1 VVRVTGL
8 ASWAVFCGLALGV
21 GLWLIVS
28 LAPRLRRPSLM
39 GRVAPYVVDLSADAR
54 ELLDRRTAD
63 PLPVLNL
70 IVAPLTQ
77 FIRKRL
83 GSVWGG
89 NELTRRRL
97 RQAGSRY
104 SVDEYRAQQMIWAAG
119 GAVVAVGAAV
129 AIGVTRSVPIAANG
143 ALVIVAAIAGFAA
156 RDYVL
161 QRAAGA
167 RMARMGKELPTVL
180 EFLTLSLSA
189 GEGILDAIRRI
200 ARISRG
206 ELAAELAGVVANVG
220 SGLPL
225 SDSLSELSTQLQLP
239 SLTRAVD
246 QITGA
251 LERGTPLAEVLRA
264 QAQDV
269 RDESKRS
276 LLELSGKKEIAMLV
290 PLVFLILPLTIV
302 IAIFPGILE
311 LRLDL

>member
-1 VVRVTGL
+1 
-8 ASWAVFCGLALGV
+8 
-21 GLWLIVS
+21 
-28 LAPRLRRPSLM
+28 M

-63 PLPVLNL
+63 PLPVFHLL
-70 IVAPLTQ
+70 IAPLTRITRQ
-77 FIRKRL
+77 RL
-83 GSVWGG
+83 GAIAGG
-89 NELTRRRL
+89 SHLTRRRL
-97 RQAGSRY
+97 RQSGSRLT
-104 SVDEYRAQQMIWAAG
+104 VEEFRAQQVIWAAG

-129 AIGVTRSVPIAANG
+129 AVGVTRSVPIAANG
-143 ALVIVAAIAGFAA
+143 ALVVVAAIAGFAA
-156 RDYVL
+156 RDYML
-161 QRAAGA
+161 QRAAA
-167 RMARMGKELPTVL
+167 SRLARMGKELPTVL

-189 GEGILDAIRRI
+189 GEGILDAIRRV

-206 ELAAELAGVVANVG
+206 ELAAELAGVVASVG

-225 SDSLSELSTQLQLP
+225 SDSLTELSAQLQLP
-239 SLTRAVD
+239 PFARAVD

-269 RDESKRS
+269 RDESKRE

-290 PLVFLILPLTIV
+290 PLVFLILPLTIA